1 MRYAFAFG
9 TLATALVLAAVIVP
23 WTGVRAPLAWVGVSF
38 ALAALAYLL
47 VAPKLLGKRDD
58 GELAPWSLVVNGPF
72 LLFGLVSMRAWHLL
86 AHGPP
91 WHEVS
96 PGVWIG
102 RRPTRRDRAAWQ
114 ELAPTAIV
122 DLCAELPA
130 TRVRSGVEAYLPLP
144 VLDAQA
150 PTDEQLDRALTFI
163 DQHRDGRV
171 FVHCA
176 LGYSRSATVVVAWLL
191 AGVHPGPVETVV
203 SELAA
208 RRAGVLLTPP
218 QAKRLREWS
227 SRRR

>member
-1 MRYAFAFG
+1 
-9 TLATALVLAAVIVP
+9 
-23 WTGVRAPLAWVGVSF
+23 
-38 ALAALAYLL
+38 
-47 VAPKLLGKRDD
+47 LLGKRPN

-102 RRPTRRDRAAWQ
+102 RRPTRRDRAAWR

-130 TRVRSGVEAYLPLP
+130 TRVRSGAEAYLPLP

-150 PTDEQLDRALTFI
+150 PTDDQLERALTFI
-163 DQHRDGRV
+163 DAHRDGRV

-176 LGYSRSATVVVAWLL
+176 LGHSRSATVIAAWLI
-191 AGVHPGPVETVV
+191 AGGHPGPVEVV
-203 SELAA
+203 VAELAA
-208 RRAGVLLTPP
+208 RRAGIALTPP
-218 QAKRLREWS
+218 QAERLRAWS
-227 SRRR
+227 SRRGQRTAAHG